1 MKIAL
6 VLTGGGAA
14 GIRHVAVLR
23 AMTDL
28 GLLPQF
34 IIGASAGALCASGYS
49 WVGIEGLEEMWF
61 SIKSESDVFYD
72 RFWIQFP
79 WSTGMKTA
87 DPLRKKVKG
96 LFEKRKPGGVPFQ
109 VVCADLVSQQPRY
122 FDQNHADIVNR
133 VVASASIPIVVNA
146 YVPEG
151 CKLKDGMVT
160 EAYVDGGTLENC
172 PIQGALDQKPDLVIV
187 SHCFPKGGVPQ
198 MLKLSGPKDIILGT
212 VDCMTM
218 ETYRG
223 DVNVCQMENPV
234 PIENLMPPVATIDT
248 MEFNQNKIKAAY
260 FETYSRTMKELASIK
275 AKYHL

>member
-28 GLLPQF
+28 GFLPQF

-96 LFEKRKPGGVPFQ
+96 LFEKRKPGGVPFK
-109 VVCADLVSQQPRY
+109 VVCADLVSKTPKY
-122 FDQNHADIVNR
+122 YDQNNPDITNLVT
-133 VVASASIPIVVNA
+133 ASASIPILVNA
-146 YVPEG
+146 YIPQHA
-151 CKLKDGMVT
+151 KLKEGYVA
-160 EAYVDGGTLENC
+160 EALVDGGTMENC
-172 PIQGALDQKPDLVIV
+172 PLQGALDEKPDLVLI
-187 SHCFPKGGVPQ
+187 SHCFPRDSVPQ
-198 MLKLSGPKDIILGT
+198 MVKMSGPKDVVMRT
-212 VDCMTM
+212 VEALTT

-223 DVNVCQMENPV
+223 DLAVCQVGTPV
-234 PIENLMPPVATIDT
+234 PIEQLSPPIATIDSMQFDAKKIRGAYEET
-248 MEFNQNKIKAAY
+248 LARVRGELELIKIKY
-260 FETYSRTMKELASIK
+260 NL
-275 AKYHL
+275 

>member
-49 WVGIEGLEEMWF
+49 WVGIEGLEQMWF

-96 LFEKRKPGGVPFQ
+96 LFDKRKPGGVPFQ
-109 VVCADLVSQQPRY
+109 VVVADLVSQKPRY
-122 FDQNHADIVNR
+122 IDGSNGDIVNL
-133 VVASASIPIVVNA
+133 VTASASIPILIA
-146 YVPEG
+146 PYIPESA
-151 CKLKDGMVT
+151 KMKDGFVS
-160 EAYVDGGTLENC
+160 EAYVDGGTMENC
-172 PIQGALDQKPDLVIV
+172 PLQGALDQKPDLVLI
-187 SHCFPKGGVPQ
+187 SHCFPRDVVPK
-198 MLKLSGPKDIILGT
+198 MMKLSGPKDVIMST
-212 VDCMTM
+212 VSALTT
-218 ETYRG
+218 ETYRN
-223 DVNVCQMENPV
+223 DLEVCQLGSPIPV
-234 PIENLMPPVATIDT
+234 EQLSPPVATIDSL
-248 MEFNQNKIKAAY
+248 EFTQGKIKQAY
-260 FETYSRTMKELASIK
+260 FETYTRVLKELGSIK
-275 AKYHL
+275 ARYAL